1 MANFIVDVDFTMSK
15 RIQVEA
21 ESEEQAKSIIERM
34 IKEKP
39 YDYACNFDSFV
50 GSKVIDINNED

>member
-34 IKEKP
+34 IKENP
-39 YDYACNFDSFV
+39 YNFACNFDACV
-50 GSKVIDINNED
+50 GSKVIDVNEDA